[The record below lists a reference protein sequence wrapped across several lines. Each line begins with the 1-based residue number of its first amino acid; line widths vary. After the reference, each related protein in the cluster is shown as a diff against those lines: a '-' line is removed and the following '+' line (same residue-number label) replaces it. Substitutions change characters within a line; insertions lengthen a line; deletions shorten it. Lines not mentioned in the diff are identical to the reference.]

1 MSLPLEGIRI
11 LDLTMYLPGPFGSQ
25 MLADFGA
32 EVIKVEEISGEWG
45 RNTYPI
51 IGEKSALFYAVNRG
65 KKSISINLKCN
76 QGKAIFKQL
85 CKTADVVLEQFRP
98 GVMDRLG
105 LGYQDLKDVNQRLI
119 YCSVSGYGHS
129 GPMQYAAG
137 HDLNYLSISG
147 ITGLTGRA
155 EQPSMSG
162 VQIADLA
169 GGSLM
174 AVCAVLLSLLAR
186 EKSGHGQFCDI
197 AMLDGA
203 VSLLAFSLA
212 EWSGLGRLPVRGQE
226 VLTGGYACYQIYQ
239 TADGGFVSLGA
250 IEVKF
255 WRVFCERIGH
265 PEYIEKQWDVSR
277 QEELL
282 SDIRRIM
289 AGKTRQE
296 WVDYFAG
303 DDICF
308 TPVLNLKEMSQH
320 PQVQEREM
328 VIMLEDIDG
337 TSKNMAI
344 TGCPIKLSD
353 TPAVI
358 QSVFSELGEHTEN
371 ILEEAGY
378 SSAEIMRLKKD
389 MIIA

>member
-1 MSLPLEGIRI
+1 MSLPLEGIRV

-32 EVIKVEEISGEWG
+32 EVIKVEEISGDWG

-65 KKSISINLKCN
+65 KKSIAINLKN
-76 QGKAIFKQL
+76 NEGKAIFKQL

-137 HDLNYLSISG
+137 HDLNYLSIGG
-147 ITGLTGRA
+147 ITSLTGRT
-155 EQPSMSG
+155 EQPCMSG
-162 VQIADLA
+162 VQVADLA

-203 VSLLAFSLA
+203 ISLLAFSLA
-212 EWSGLGRLPVRGQE
+212 EWSGLGRLPARGQE

-239 TADGGFVSLGA
+239 TADGDFISLGA
-250 IEVKF
+250 IEAKF
-255 WRVFCERIGH
+255 WRGFCERIGH
-265 PEYIEKQWDVSR
+265 PEYIEKQWDASQ
-277 QEELL
+277 QEEIL
-282 SDIRRIM
+282 SDIRRIIG
-289 AGKTRQE
+289 GKTRQE

-308 TPVLNLKEMSQH
+308 TPVLNVEEMSQH

-337 TSKNMAI
+337 TGKNMAI
-344 TGCPIKLSD
+344 TGCPIKLSH

-358 QSVFSELGEHTEN
+358 QSVFPELGEHTEN